1 MEKNACGIC
10 QSSVE
15 KMAEPVTTNCGH
27 MMCWGCIFLVGFEKI
42 SISSIFFVAK
52 WVEARKAK
60 LADGLETMEQAR
72 RCPACRGKMETLT
85 PVFIG
90 VARSEAEIEY
100 PETIPNRPSEGS
112 KFIDKHKILKS

>member
-1 MEKNACGIC
+1 M
-10 QSSVE
+10 
-15 KMAEPVTTNCGH
+15 
-27 MMCWGCIFLVGFEKI
+27 
-42 SISSIFFVAK
+42 
-52 WVEARKAK
+52 EARKANVIVE
-60 LADGLETMEQAR
+60 LETMEQAR